1 VIVVSNASPLILLSK
16 LGHFDLLSRLFNEI
30 VISQEVWDEERLY
43 RGFSNSIPQPHWG
56 FSNSIPQPRS
66 GF

>member
-16 LGHFDLLSRLFNEI
+16 LGHLDLLSRLFNEI

-43 RGFSNSIPQPHWG
+43 RGFSNSIPL
-56 FSNSIPQPRS
+56 PRS
-66 GF
+66 GS